1 MIIPVVGVTFINE
14 ETGINRQDIIKKLGG
29 REQVFLKR
37 EPENKHDSNAIA
49 VMLKA
54 KNPKRIGYINRELA
68 VGLARLWKKYSFPI
82 TISEIRQG
90 DKAFGK
96 NWGISIEMKK
106 IKRKTK
112 RR

>member
-1 MIIPVVGVTFINE
+1 MIVSVVGVTFINDQ
-14 ETGINRQDIIKKLGG
+14 TGINRQDIIKKLGG

-82 TISEIRQG
+82 AISEIRQG
-90 DKAFGK
+90 DLRSGK
-96 NWGISIEMKK
+96 NWGISIEITK
-106 IKRKTK
+106 K